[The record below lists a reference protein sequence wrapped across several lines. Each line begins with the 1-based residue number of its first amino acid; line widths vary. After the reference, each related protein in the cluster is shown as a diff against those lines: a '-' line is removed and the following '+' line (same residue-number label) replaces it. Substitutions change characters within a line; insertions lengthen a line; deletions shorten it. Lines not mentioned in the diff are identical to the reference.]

1 MKKIEM
7 KFKEFME
14 FVGAGSLLTSDQTG
28 SEGDETKSL
37 SGHSVFLPSLDMMA
51 NNGMNIPKI
60 SKKGKVK
67 HFFFRKNPIEVVLD
81 DPDSTTIYLSRD
93 EYERIPGDKPFVP
106 NLTELDVV
114 FDRHPDDKTIN
125 TSRIASCKS
134 RFVGDDG
141 MRTQY
146 KIKNMPGP
154 FVAY

>member
-1 MKKIEM
+1 MLFLSYKYYSMKKIEM

-67 HFFFRKNPIEVVLD
+67 HFFL
-81 DPDSTTIYLSRD
+81 
-93 EYERIPGDKPFVP
+93 
-106 NLTELDVV
+106 V
-114 FDRHPDDKTIN
+114 FGKFKKACI
-125 TSRIASCKS
+125 
-134 RFVGDDG
+134 
-141 MRTQY
+141 
-146 KIKNMPGP
+146 
-154 FVAY
+154 